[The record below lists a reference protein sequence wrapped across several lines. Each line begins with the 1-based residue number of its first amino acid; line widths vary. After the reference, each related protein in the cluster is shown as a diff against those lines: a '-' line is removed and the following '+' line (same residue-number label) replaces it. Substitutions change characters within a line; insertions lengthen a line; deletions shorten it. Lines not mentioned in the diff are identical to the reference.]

1 VLYQREKI
9 EKILKAKKEK
19 AEAIKK
25 SRGYSEDY
33 DEKLTFDDIL
43 AIVISA
49 TIVFG
54 PIFLVLL
61 ILLYL
66 VVIIW

>member
-1 VLYQREKI
+1 VFYQREKI
-9 EKILKAKKEK
+9 EKILQIKKEK

-54 PIFLVLL
+54 PIFLVLGF
-61 ILLYL
+61 ILYL
-66 VVIIW
+66 LAKTW

>member
-1 VLYQREKI
+1 MLYQREKI
-9 EKILKAKKEK
+9 EKILQIKKEK

-43 AIVISA
+43 AIIISA

-54 PIFLVLL
+54 PIFLVLG
-61 ILLYL
+61 IILYL
-66 VVIIW
+66 LIRTW

>member
-1 VLYQREKI
+1 MLYQREKI
-9 EKILKAKKEK
+9 EKILKIKKEK

-25 SRGYSEDY
+25 SRGYSDDY

-54 PIFLVLL
+54 PIFLVLGV
-61 ILLYL
+61 ILYL
-66 VVIIW
+66 LIRTW

>member
-1 VLYQREKI
+1 MLYQREKI